1 MRFCA
6 IIHKIQ
12 YISEIYLQV
21 SKILKVSKKAKV
33 KKEIEKTILLQYKV
47 RTRENLQKKRKQARK
62 EGGEPSDEMMGI
74 LKGPFVAL

>member
-6 IIHKIQ
+6 IILKVQ

-47 RTRENLQKKRKQARK
+47 RTRENLQKKKESKREKRGENQAMR
-62 EGGEPSDEMMGI
+62 
-74 LKGPFVAL
+74 